1 MGSEDIH
8 MDATESSPAAS
19 VVTKA
24 APLDPAKER
33 LRELRQRHGYQ
44 PPPDGTSD
52 WNGKRSKELLAR
64 DGGVSFQL
72 DDGTEV
78 VIAQDR
84 EKWPRNHKL
93 YDLAAERLKA
103 FGFTW
108 TTAGFKDWKGKERW
122 GLQFRNWPKQKGR
135 ILTATEL
142 LTVPLDQLDGFAQ
155 ALAVGEVANRV
166 GQPAGFAEARARM
179 DALHVGYKAIGRVS
193 WLPGLEPFKLP
204 EHLERELTDLGTAIF
219 LLADAVREL
228 WNKDPLLH
236 ELLIYKVPER
246 IWRLMDEQR
255 LELVRPDL
263 AIWRGADDKL
273 HLVATELETAPAGE
287 GMAHTMETGY
297 EIPTTMLDRMV
308 EYLDG
313 RPHLVFMT
321 SAWAEYIWEICVFV
335 KALRDRGVDA
345 RVLFNEPLEEV
356 HARVNTPHDPTR
368 ERLGLPQIGWGKA
381 RTDMP
386 QWMRDEWEDSKDF
399 LGRLTRYGFREF
411 VGGMHPKDMPRQMG
425 AAVVKRFGYFD
436 NLPKESLELLLAW
449 RRSGATIQNGLGFA
463 YESKVMMTAAHV
475 PAVRSWIQERN
486 ERMVAMLDMHLA
498 ETRLLH
504 PRLINLS
511 ALKGDDPRREECRP
525 LWLTKFPGYDGNE
538 QSWGARSVEFGAG
551 MTQTQWMELIDKR
564 MELPH
569 PVVAQHAIN
578 QEQFHVPYVDE
589 RDVVRLA
596 TAQRPRLTPFL
607 LRGKNGQA
615 VHAGSTM
622 TFRRDRR
629 VHGASEAIE
638 TPAIYSK

>member
-1 MGSEDIH
+1 
-8 MDATESSPAAS
+8 MDATGSSSAAS
-19 VVTKA
+19 AVAKA
-24 APLDPAKER
+24 TPPDPAKER

-44 PPPDGTSD
+44 PPRDGESD
-52 WNGKRSKELLAR
+52 WNGKRSKELLATT
-64 DGGVSFQL
+64 GGVRFQL
-72 DDGTEV
+72 DDGIEV
-78 VIAQDR
+78 IIEQDR
-84 EKWPRNHKL
+84 NKWPRNHQL
-93 YDLAAERLKA
+93 YDLATERLKA
-103 FGFTW
+103 FGFSW
-108 TTAGFKDWKGKERW
+108 TTTGFKDWKGKERW
-122 GLQFRNWPKQKGR
+122 GLQFRNWPKERGR
-135 ILTATEL
+135 ALTATEL

-166 GQPAGFAEARARM
+166 GKPAGFAEALARM
-179 DALHVGYKAIGRVS
+179 DALRVGYKAIGRVS

-204 EHLERELTDLGTAIF
+204 AHLERELTDLGTAIF
-219 LLADAVREL
+219 LLSDAVAAL
-228 WNKDPLLH
+228 WERDALLH
-236 ELLIYKVPER
+236 ELLTYKVPER
-246 IWRLMDEQR
+246 IWRLMDQQP

-287 GMAHTMETGY
+287 GMAHAMESGY
-297 EIPTTMLDRMV
+297 GIPTTMVNRMI

-313 RPHLVFMT
+313 RPYLVFMT

-345 RVLFNEPLEEV
+345 RVLFNEPLEAV
-356 HARVNTPHDPTR
+356 HARVNTPFDLAR
-368 ERLGLPQIGWGKA
+368 ESLGLPQIGWGKA

-386 QWMRDEWEDSKDF
+386 QWMRDEWESGKDF

-411 VGGMHPKDMPRQMG
+411 VGGMNVEDMPRQVG
-425 AAVVKRFGYFD
+425 LTVVKRFGYFD
-436 NLPKESLELLLAW
+436 NLPEGSLELLLAW
-449 RRSGATIQNGLGFA
+449 RRAGATIQNGLGFS

-475 PAVRSWIQERN
+475 PAVRSWIRERN
-486 ERMVAMLDMHLA
+486 EGAVAVLDMHLA

-538 QSWGARSVEFGAG
+538 QSWGARSVEFGAA
-551 MTQTQWMELIDKR
+551 MTQTQWVELIEKR
-564 MELPH
+564 MQLHH

-578 QEQFHVPYVDE
+578 QELFHVAYVDE
-589 RDVVRLA
+589 RDVVQLA
-596 TAQRPRLTPFL
+596 TSQRPRLTPFL
-607 LRGKNGQA
+607 MRGKDGRA
-615 VHAGSTM
+615 IHAGSTM